1 LQLVVRSSWLGWGV
15 RRRVLVAEAG
25 GSRISAGW
33 VVVEAV
39 WMLKVMCFRCFRLL
53 VIYRILRIDK

>member
-1 LQLVVRSSWLGWGV
+1 M
-15 RRRVLVAEAG
+15 LVAEAG